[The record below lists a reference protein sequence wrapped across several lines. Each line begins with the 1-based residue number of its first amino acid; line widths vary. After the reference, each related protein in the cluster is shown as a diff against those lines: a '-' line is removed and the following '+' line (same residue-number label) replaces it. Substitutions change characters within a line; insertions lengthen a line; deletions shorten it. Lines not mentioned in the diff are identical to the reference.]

1 MGGVV
6 YFDWRVQITVIF
18 LYKSSRQAFHA
29 LPLTTNCPR
38 FQIIPGVWAGK
49 PDSLR
54 GAALD
59 QALETGRV
67 SKASN
72 PGAATAAEHARTLLA
87 LRDALLAWGPEA
99 GRDLLLEAMA
109 NGTGVHRL
117 RRQNTSFDQ
126 VGVG

>member
-1 MGGVV
+1 M
-6 YFDWRVQITVIF
+6 YISWSCNQT
-18 LYKSSRQAFHA
+18 FHA

-38 FQIIPGVWAGK
+38 SQIIPGVWAGK

-59 QALETGRV
+59 QALEAGRV

-72 PGAATAAEHARTLLA
+72 PGAATAAEHARPRRA
-87 LRDALLAWGPEA
+87 LRDALRAGGPEA

-126 VGVG
+126 VRF